1 MMKLHATVG
10 FEDERL
16 TQFRMVFPD
25 DSVERDLHIFRH
37 AKLATMALA
46 HEGRAAEM
54 LLNSASDDVGRR
66 AALGSRLSIDARV
79 QVKR

>member
-16 TQFRMVFPD
+16 TQFRVVFPD
-25 DSVERDLHIFRH
+25 NRVDRDLHIFRH
-37 AKLATMALA
+37 AKLTTMALA

-54 LLNSASDDVGRR
+54 LLDSASDDVGRR
-66 AALGSRLSIDARV
+66 AALGFRLSIDARV
-79 QVKR
+79 QVER